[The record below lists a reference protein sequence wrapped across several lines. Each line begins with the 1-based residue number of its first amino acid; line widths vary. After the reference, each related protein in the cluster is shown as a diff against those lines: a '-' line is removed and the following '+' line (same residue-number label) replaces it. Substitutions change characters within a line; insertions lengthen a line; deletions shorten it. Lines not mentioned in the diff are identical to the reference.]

1 MMMILLMLAVPLCG
15 AVVTTLCA
23 RRSED
28 LRDALYRVETLLV
41 FALAVAGFIS
51 CLRGGKAT
59 AVLPGVCGMGLTFR
73 LDGFRSLYAL
83 IASFM
88 WLMTGL
94 LSREYFA
101 HYRNRTRYY
110 LFNQITF
117 MATLGVFLSDD
128 LYTTFVFFEIM
139 SLASYPWVAHDEN
152 EGAMSAARTYL
163 IIAVFGGMVTLMG
176 LFMAWHNL
184 GSLSFEAFEAARGR
198 ADMAVPAALILVGF
212 GAKAGLFPLYVW
224 LPQAHPVAPAPASAL
239 LSGVLTKTGVFGV
252 LVIAF
257 RLMLGVAAFG
267 NVMLALGL
275 ITMLLGAVL
284 ALLSSNLKR
293 VLACSSMSQ
302 IGYITV
308 GIAMA
313 VLLGEEGHV
322 PASGAIMH
330 MVNHSLLKLT
340 LFMAAG
346 VVYMN
351 LHKLELNDIRGFGR
365 GKPLLHIAFLL
376 GALGLAGVPLFNG
389 YVGKTLIH
397 EGILEY
403 AHELR
408 GFTVYNFCEWVF
420 LFAAGITTAY
430 MLKLYIA
437 LFWQRHPKRQ
447 GDFDRLNG
455 HYMNKWSAFALC
467 GAAVL
472 IPVLGAAPALL
483 EKCAQM
489 SAGFTGIEGV
499 SGVRYFSLENLKG
512 GGVSLLIG
520 TLVYLFVVRRWLVTP
535 KEGYISVGLNIDW
548 KNSAPVRA
556 FGRLVDG
563 VCAVFDHAVENPFML
578 RGVPA
583 MAVRI
588 SDGMDHIVE
597 NGFIL
602 NAVPAAAT
610 ALFRFLNGL
619 VDGVV
624 LLLKG
629 SLFHRNSSEQLYRNH
644 GAYYAFAWIAGH
656 VLDGFAF
663 LLNITFYRA
672 NPIDVDFTYVLAER
686 LYDRDTEL
694 GRVTRSV
701 SFALLLF
708 SAGLLFVLFYL
719 LVLK

>member
-1 MMMILLMLAVPLCG
+1 MMIMFMLGVPLAG
-15 AVVTTLCA
+15 MAVSTLCA

-28 LRDALYRVETLLV
+28 WRDRVYFAETLAV
-41 FALAVAGFIS
+41 FALALTAFIR
-51 CLRGGKAT
+51 CLRGEAIS
-59 AVLPGVCGMGLTFR
+59 ASLPGICAMGLNFR

-88 WLMTGL
+88 WLMTGI
-94 LSREYFA
+94 LSKEYFA
-101 HYRNRTRYY
+101 HYKNRTRYY
-110 LFNQITF
+110 LFNQITL
-117 MATLGVFLSDD
+117 MATLGLFMSDD

-176 LFMAWHNL
+176 LFMAWHAL
-184 GSLSFEAFEAARGR
+184 GSLSFGAFEAARGR

-252 LVIAF
+252 LVISF
-257 RLMLGVAAFG
+257 RLMLGVHAFG

-308 GIAMA
+308 GVAMA
-313 VLLGEEGHV
+313 VLLGHEGHV

-346 VVYMN
+346 VIYMN
-351 LHKLELNDIRGFGR
+351 LHRLELNDIRGFGR
-365 GKPLLHIAFLL
+365 GKPLLHAAFLL
-376 GALGLAGVPLFNG
+376 GALGLAGVPGFNG

-403 AHELR
+403 AHELH
-408 GFTVYNFCEWVF
+408 GFTIYNFCEWVF

-437 LFWQRHPKRQ
+437 LFWQRHPRRQ
-447 GDFDRLNG
+447 AEFDKKNG
-455 HYMNKWSAFALC
+455 CYMNRRSAFALC
-467 GAAVL
+467 AAAVW
-472 IPVLGAAPALL
+472 IPLLGMVPALL

-489 SAGFTGIEGV
+489 SADFTGIEGV
-499 SGVRYFSLENLKG
+499 SGVAYFSAGNLKG
-512 GGVSLLIG
+512 GAVSLLIG

-535 KEGYISVGLNIDW
+535 KEGYISVGLSLNWRDTW
-548 KNSAPVRA
+548 PVRA
-556 FGRLVDG
+556 FGRLVAAI
-563 VCAVFDHAVENPFML
+563 CAVFDHAVENPFAL
-578 RGVPA
+578 KKVPKA
-583 MAVRI
+583 AGAV
-588 SDGMDHIVE
+588 SDGADDIVE
-597 NGFIL
+597 NRFVL
-602 NAVPAAAT
+602 RAVPAAAT
-610 ALFRFLNGL
+610 AAFRFLNGC

-624 LLLKG
+624 LLMKRT
-629 SLFHRNSSEQLYRNH
+629 LFRRNASAKLYRNH
-644 GAYYAFAWIAGH
+644 SAYYLLSTVAGRVLDAFAF
-656 VLDGFAF
+656 VL
-663 LLNITFYRA
+663 NHTVYRKR
-672 NPIDVDFTYVLAER
+672 PIDVDFTYVLAAR
-686 LYDRDTEL
+686 LYDKDTEF
-694 GRVTRSV
+694 GRITRSV
-701 SFALLLF
+701 SYALLLF
-708 SAGLLFVLFYL
+708 SGGLLFALFYL
-719 LVLK
+719 LVLR